1 MRGSEFTFD
10 SVQLMD
16 YKCHKVNFRH
26 VGGYIDSPEWI
37 KTKKATIINLKNT
50 DDKRFQYAVTVVLN
64 SE

>member
-26 VGGYIDSPEWI
+26 VGGYIKSHPERFTNI
-37 KTKKATIINLKNT
+37 KPFINEHIWK
-50 DDKRFQYAVTVVLN
+50 
-64 SE
+64 

>member
-26 VGGYIDSPEWI
+26 VGWYIDSPEWI

-50 DDKRFQYAVTVVLN
+50 DDKRFQYAVTVALN
-64 SE
+64 NE

>member
-1 MRGSEFTFD
+1 
-10 SVQLMD
+10 MD

-26 VGGYIDSPEWI
+26 VGWYIDSPEWI